1 LSTYFQFIVL
11 GLGLGAVYIGLGT
24 GLVLVYRATGI
35 INFAQGAMAMWGA
48 YVFARLRIDG
58 TLVFPVGSVEL
69 GEPPDAL
76 AAAGIGLLMSVLLG
90 IVVHYLVFR
99 PVRHAPVLA
108 QVVVSVALML
118 TLQALV
124 VIRFG
129 PDSLAVE
136 SLIPSDNWTV
146 FGTSVS
152 NREPIMALIMIVLAA
167 LVWAYLRFTR
177 AGVATRA
184 ASENERGAMLM
195 GFAPDRLA
203 GVAMVVAS
211 AVGTVGVMLAATFTG
226 LNAANYTLLV
236 VPAMAVLL
244 IARMESIS
252 VVVVAALLL
261 GAFQS
266 VINLFLTKPWWPDW
280 AQSGVDQVIP
290 FVLVMVILF
299 VFGKRLPSRGALQT
313 MRLPDVHV
321 PRIRPVPAVVL
332 LAGAVAVF
340 ALTQDTYRFGVT
352 YSVILMLM
360 ALSYVVVTGY
370 LGQISLAQTSFAGAA
385 GFTLSKVTTGWG
397 MPFPLAVLFCALVAT
412 LLGVVVAL
420 PAFRIRGAQLAIVTI
435 AAALAIERFVFNN
448 YALTPPAGNP
458 IADPSLFGLNV
469 AVRQGTELSRMV
481 FSITVL
487 VIATLVV
494 LAFVRLAS
502 GTTGRMFLAVRANE
516 RAAASVGIDVR
527 MAKVI
532 GFGLSAF
539 IAGVA
544 GCLIGYSAGQLSA
557 ESFTV
562 FVGLQILAVAY
573 LGGITSFGGAVVAGV
588 IGPLGILYVVVHEVF
603 QLGDYY
609 ALISGILLI
618 ATAILNPV
626 GVAGETRRQV
636 DWLRG
641 RFRSRPPDAPPP
653 PAPVNQHDDREVLSD
668 VR

>member
-1 LSTYFQFIVL
+1 MSTYLQFVVL
-11 GLGLGAVYIGLGT
+11 GLGLGAVYIGLTT

-35 INFAQGAMAMWGA
+35 INFAQGAMAMWGV
-48 YVFARLRIDG
+48 YVFAQLRIDG
-58 TLVFPVGSVEL
+58 TLVLPIGRITLGAKPVLLVA
-69 GEPPDAL
+69 AL
-76 AAAGIGLLMSVLLG
+76 VGVAMSVLLG
-90 IVVHYLVFR
+90 ILAHYLVFR

-124 VIRFG
+124 IIRFG
-129 PDSLAVE
+129 PNNIVVE
-136 SLIPSDNWTV
+136 SIVPQGTV
-146 FGTSVS
+146 SLFGVEVS
-152 NREPIMALIMIVLAA
+152 SRELVMTAVMVVLAA

-184 ASENERGAMLM
+184 ASENERGAILM

-203 GVAMVVAS
+203 GAAMVLAS
-211 AVGTVGVMLAATFTG
+211 AVATVGVLLGASLTG
-226 LNAANYTLLV
+226 LNPANYTLLV
-236 VPAMAVLL
+236 VPALAVLL
-244 IARMESIS
+244 IAKMESIG
-252 VVVVAALLL
+252 VVVAASLVL

-266 VINLFLTKPWWPDW
+266 VVNLLVSKPWWPQW

-299 VFGKRLPSRGALQT
+299 VFGRRLPSRGTLQT
-313 MRLPDVHV
+313 IRLPDVHV
-321 PRIRPVPAVVL
+321 PKIRPVPAVVL
-332 LAGAVAVF
+332 VGAAVLVL

-352 YSVILMLM
+352 YSIVLMLVG
-360 ALSYVVVTGY
+360 LSYVVVTGY

-385 GFTLSKVTTGWG
+385 GFTLSKVTTGWH
-397 MPFPLAVLFCALVAT
+397 MPFPLAVLFCSLVAA
-412 LLGVVVAL
+412 LLGMIVAL

-448 YALTPPAGNP
+448 YALTPPEGNP
-458 IADPSLFGLNV
+458 IADPTLFGMNV
-469 AVRQGTELSRMV
+469 AVRQGSELSRMA

-487 VIATLVV
+487 VIAVLVV

-527 MAKVI
+527 VAKII

-573 LGGITSFGGAVVAGV
+573 LGGITSFGGAVIAGIV
-588 IGPLGILYVVVHEVF
+588 GPLGIVYVVLHEVF
-603 QLGDYY
+603 DMGDYY
-609 ALISGILLI
+609 ALISGLALI

-626 GVAGETRRQV
+626 GIAGGTRAQIA
-636 DWLRG
+636 WLRR
-641 RFRSRPPDAPPP
+641 RFRPATASA
-653 PAPVNQHDDREVLSD
+653 PAPATVDHAERKALSD
-668 VR
+668 AR